1 MRTSVGEEAP
11 RRPVLALRDGSSDA
25 PGSGSGSSTA
35 QHDLLAEKQSG
46 ARNTVAGVKKLG
58 A

>member
-1 MRTSVGEEAP
+1 
-11 RRPVLALRDGSSDA
+11 VLVLRDGSGDA

-35 QHDLLAEKQSG
+35 RHDLLAEKQSG